1 MRQVISKLTSRL
13 SLLLLT
19 LLLLP
24 AGRVAAD
31 VYVKLPYEMVN
42 GKMIINANVDGLQGR
57 FVFDT
62 GAPFYITQA
71 WADSL
76 KHGSNGSQGII
87 DAAGNEFSVSKTTVN
102 ALVLGDSSTVAF
114 RNIKANVI
122 PKGNIVERLGVNGI
136 VGSDIFTDYI
146 LRIDSRQHCIIITD
160 DLSRLHVNLR
170 AKMAMETNGQNIPF
184 VTVNLGG
191 GIIETAMFD
200 SGDDCLVSPGIDV
213 ASEMGQG
220 NPAVSILSYGRG
232 SNGVGMGGASSVTE
246 RVRLLLKD
254 FRMGTAKFRNLATV
268 SIGGSGTR
276 LGTRLLD
283 YGIVTIDFQHPAFY
297 YEAYSPQPVDLYKP
311 AWNLDITYG
320 DGYPVVAGVWA
331 DTKAGFD
338 AMPAIGDRITA
349 VNGVALKP
357 VSLAEA
363 LKGNLLH
370 IKEEQATLTLTNAAG
385 KTYSFLIKRK

>member
-1 MRQVISKLTSRL
+1 MRQVISNLAVRL
-13 SLLLLT
+13 SLLVLT

-24 AGRVAAD
+24 AGRMAAA
-31 VYVKLPYEMVN
+31 VFVRLPYEMVN
-42 GKMIINANVDGLQGR
+42 GKMIINATVDGLRGR

-62 GAPFYITQA
+62 GAPFYITQT

-76 KHGSNGSQGII
+76 KHATIGSQGII

-102 ALVLGDSSTVAF
+102 ELLLGDSTTVAF

-122 PKGNIVERLGVNGI
+122 PKGNIVERLGVDGI
-136 VGSDIFTDYI
+136 VGSDILTGYI
-146 LRIDSRQHCIIITD
+146 LRIDSRQHSIIITD
-160 DLSRLHVNLR
+160 DLSRLHVSLR

-191 GIIETAMFD
+191 GLIETAMFD
-200 SGDDCLVSPGIDV
+200 SGDACLVSPGFDLV
-213 ASEMGQG
+213 SEMGTDNQ
-220 NPAVSILSYGRG
+220 AVSIQGYGRG
-232 SNGVGMGGASSVTE
+232 SNGIGMGGASSVTD

-254 FRMGTAKFRNLATV
+254 FRMGTAKFRNVSTV

-276 LGTRLLD
+276 LGTALLD
-283 YGIVTIDFQHPAFY
+283 YGVVTIDFQHPAFY
-297 YEAYSPQPVDLYKP
+297 FEAFSSQPVDLYKP

-320 DGYPVVAGVWA
+320 QGYPVVSGVWA
-331 DTKAGFD
+331 DSKEGLD
-338 AMPAIGDRITA
+338 GMPAIGDRIAA

-357 VSLAEA
+357 VSLEEA

-370 IKEEQATLTLTNAAG
+370 IKDKEATLTLAKPSG
-385 KTYSFLIKRK
+385 ETYAFHLIRK

>member
-1 MRQVISKLTSRL
+1 MRQVISNLAVRL
-13 SLLLLT
+13 SLLVLT
-19 LLLLP
+19 LLLFP
-24 AGRVAAD
+24 AGRMAAG
-31 VYVKLPYEMVN
+31 VYVRLPYEMVN
-42 GKMIINANVDGLQGR
+42 GKMIINATVDGLRGR

-76 KHGSNGSQGII
+76 KHATTGSQGII

-102 ALVLGDSSTVAF
+102 ELLLGDSSVVAF

-136 VGSDIFTDYI
+136 VGSDILVGYI

-160 DLSRLHVNLR
+160 DLSRLHVSLR

-191 GIIETAMFD
+191 GLIETAMFD
-200 SGDDCLVSPGIDV
+200 SGDDCLVSPGFDLV
-213 ASEMGQG
+213 SEMGQS
-220 NPAVSILSYGRG
+220 NPMISVLAYGRG
-232 SNGVGMGGASSVTE
+232 SNGIGMGGASSVTD

-254 FRMGTAKFRNLATV
+254 FRMGTAKFRNVSTV

-276 LGTRLLD
+276 LGTALLD
-283 YGIVTIDFQHPAFY
+283 YGVVTIDFQHPAFY
-297 YEAYSPQPVDLYKP
+297 FEAFSSQPVDLYKP

-320 DGYPVVAGVWA
+320 QGYPVVSGVWA
-331 DTKAGFD
+331 DTKDGFD
-338 AMPAIGDRITA
+338 GMPAIGDRITA

-357 VSLAEA
+357 VSLEEA
-363 LKGNLLH
+363 LRGNLLH
-370 IKEEQATLTLTNAAG
+370 IKDKEATLTLAKASG
-385 KTYSFLIKRK
+385 ETYAFHLIRK